1 MSWKEVSDEME
12 KIEKIVGEMEK
23 EEDNGNGN
31 KDSNGSKDSNV
42 AKVSIFTNHTFE
54 GVHKKLDPMRMK

>member
-23 EEDNGNGN
+23 DEDNGN
-31 KDSNGSKDSNV
+31 KDSNGSKVSNL
-42 AKVSIFTNHTFE
+42 TNHTFQAT
-54 GVHKKLDPMRMK
+54 K

>member
-23 EEDNGNGN
+23 EEDNGNG
-31 KDSNGSKDSNV
+31 SKDSNV
-42 AKVSIFTNHTFE
+42 GKVSIFTNHTFE